1 MSTTITMELQG
12 YFSIVQQHCASLKFN
27 VTAFMYQHTL
37 TTRSTTVAR
46 QHVLEALV
54 NRVLL
59 ASQVN

>member
-1 MSTTITMELQG
+1 MCTTIMMELQG
-12 YFSIVQQHCASLKFN
+12 YFSIVQQYFASLKFS

-59 ASQVN
+59 ASLVN